1 MARFSF
7 SYQWRDTTSLSLSL
21 PQPSHRASSLPQSPI
36 NLPVKQIL
44 GLTSCAPVVRFIQPP
59 AARKS
64 AETIFKARRGGGGG
78 GTARRR
84 KRAGHGVKNG
94 GGSLENRGGGRGRVT
109 SCISSPKI
117 VGESVRKRAVAKS
130 RYNRTGGPCSRGTR
144 ISVFWC
150 VDPFRD
156 FHPSAREILS

>member
-1 MARFSF
+1 M
-7 SYQWRDTTSLSLSL
+7 
-21 PQPSHRASSLPQSPI
+21 
-36 NLPVKQIL
+36 
-44 GLTSCAPVVRFIQPP
+44 
-59 AARKS
+59 
-64 AETIFKARRGGGGG
+64 
-78 GTARRR
+78 
-84 KRAGHGVKNG
+84 
-94 GGSLENRGGGRGRVT
+94 T

-156 FHPSAREILS
+156 FHPSAREILSRAFLFFLFFLIFISSSDRNLIQNRNWNYDYGRRYLVPFSFENKEEKEKRS

>member
-1 MARFSF
+1 M
-7 SYQWRDTTSLSLSL
+7 
-21 PQPSHRASSLPQSPI
+21 
-36 NLPVKQIL
+36 
-44 GLTSCAPVVRFIQPP
+44 
-59 AARKS
+59 
-64 AETIFKARRGGGGG
+64 
-78 GTARRR
+78 
-84 KRAGHGVKNG
+84 
-94 GGSLENRGGGRGRVT
+94 T

-156 FHPSAREILS
+156 FHPSAREILSCFLIFLIFFFYLIFILSSDL